1 MKITKRDGRKVEF
14 DKSKIEQA
22 VVKAALAEQMDDI
35 SANNLGKRIAQSVAK
50 SLENEGKAFVDIESV
65 QDEVEE
71 ALMQKHPSIAK
82 AYILYREKRT
92 KMRRIHSQ
100 SSVSLIKEYLKS
112 ADWRIKENSNM
123 GFSLQ

>member
-100 SSVSLIKEYLKS
+100 TSIFFLPIPHFPRYLS
-112 ADWRIKENSNM
+112 
-123 GFSLQ
+123 